1 MKLVRLGKTELMVT
15 KPSLGCLPLQRC
27 SKDYAI
33 ELLRAA
39 YDGGINFYDTA
50 NAYTDS
56 EEKIGL
62 ALSDV
67 RKNIII
73 ATKSMARDRDGVLR
87 SIEQSLRM
95 LKTDYIDLFQ
105 LHNPD
110 ILPDPEDPDG
120 AYAGAAEA
128 KKRGWIR
135 HIGITAHRHTVAREA
150 IASGNFETLQFPFS
164 YISAPEDI
172 SLAGECKEADMGFI
186 AMKGLAGGLL
196 HNAAACHAFMEQYD
210 NVVPIWGTQ
219 TREELQQWLDLAKE
233 NPPITAELQAVM
245 DADRKA
251 LVGSFCRSCGYC
263 MPCPVGIEIRN
274 CARMDMLLRRSPWQQ
289 YYTPEWTAKMTRI
302 EDCIQCGACASRCP
316 YGLDPAA
323 LMKYMLADWRTYG
336 PEQEKKAAK

>member
-15 KPSLGCLPLQRC
+15 KPALGCLPLQRC
-27 SKDYAI
+27 SKEYAI

-73 ATKSMARDRDGVLR
+73 ATKSMARDREGVLR

-110 ILPDPEDPDG
+110 TLPDPDDPDG
-120 AYAGAAEA
+120 AYTGALEA
-128 KKRGWIR
+128 KKRGWLR
-135 HIGITAHRHTVAREA
+135 HIGLTAHRYTVAKEA

-164 YISAPEDI
+164 YISSPEDL
-172 SLAGECKEADMGFI
+172 SLAADCKGADMGFI

-196 HNAAACHAFMEQYD
+196 QNAAACHGFMEQYD
-210 NVVPIWGTQ
+210 NVVPIWGVQ
-219 TREELQQWLDLAKE
+219 TLDELQQWLTLAEE
-233 NPPITAELQAVM
+233 NPPLDDSLRAVM
-245 DADRKA
+245 NADRKA
-251 LVGSFCRSCGYC
+251 LKDSFCRSCGYC
-263 MPCPVGIEIRN
+263 MPCPAGIEIRN

-289 YYTPEWTAKMTRI
+289 YYSPEWRAKMERI
-302 EDCIQCGACASRCP
+302 ESCTHCGQCASRCP

-336 PEQEKKAAK
+336 PKQEKQEG

>member
-1 MKLVRLGKTELMVT
+1 MKLVRLGKTGLMVT
-15 KPSLGCLPLQRC
+15 KPALGCLPLQRC
-27 SKDYAI
+27 SKEYAA

-67 RKNIII
+67 RKDIII

-110 ILPDPEDPDG
+110 TLPDPSDPNG

-128 KKRGWIR
+128 KNRGWIR
-135 HIGITAHRHTVAREA
+135 HIGLTAHRYTVAREA

-164 YISAPEDI
+164 YISAPEDL
-172 SLAGECKEADMGFI
+172 SLAAECKEADMGFI

-196 HNAAACHAFMEQYD
+196 QNAAACHSFMEQYD
-210 NVVPIWGTQ
+210 NVVPIWGVQ
-219 TREELQQWLDLAKE
+219 TLEELQQWLTLAKE
-233 NPPITAELQAVM
+233 NPPLTDELLTVIES
-245 DADRKA
+245 DKKA
-251 LVGSFCRSCGYC
+251 LKDSFCRSCGYC
-263 MPCPVGIEIRN
+263 MPCPAGIEIRN

-289 YYTPEWTAKMTRI
+289 YYTPEWTAKMERI
-302 EDCIQCGACASRCP
+302 EDCIQCGQCKSKCP
-316 YGLDPAA
+316 YGLDTPA
-323 LMKYMLADWRTYG
+323 LL
-336 PEQEKKAAK
+336 KKNYEDYKTFL